1 LKTKNKKNFYE
12 LLFLIFPSFGWLLF
26 FFLIPLII
34 ALIYSFNY
42 KGTHGGVIPGFTLEH
57 YKNVFSGQYI
67 KIFLNSLTLASI
79 TTALTILIGYPVAYF
94 MAASNSKLKSIL
106 MFFVILPFWTNF
118 LIRVYSF
125 IMILGREGLINKTLM
140 WSGMISEPLS
150 LLNSTFAVYLGFI
163 YYNLPYMIIPIFS
176 ALDKMDVSL
185 IEASMDLG
193 AGKKRTFF
201 KITFP
206 QSIPGV
212 VAGIVFVFIPTL
224 GNFVIPDLLG
234 GKDNYIIGNL
244 ITLQFQQG
252 RNWPLGSALSS
263 VLIFLAMIFISLYIR
278 YYNPSKSKKMIEV

>member
-1 LKTKNKKNFYE
+1 
-12 LLFLIFPSFGWLLF
+12 
-26 FFLIPLII
+26 
-34 ALIYSFNY
+34 
-42 KGTHGGVIPGFTLEH
+42 
-57 YKNVFSGQYI
+57 
-67 KIFLNSLTLASI
+67 
-79 TTALTILIGYPVAYF
+79 
-94 MAASNSKLKSIL
+94 
-106 MFFVILPFWTNF
+106 
-118 LIRVYSF
+118 
-125 IMILGREGLINKTLM
+125 MILGREGLINKTLM